1 MTSEKSAKR
10 LGFRQQL
17 TITFGIGILLTSL
30 VSSIAISMLSSRA
43 VYDRLVMEGY
53 QSVETLASQ
62 STLALLYHS
71 EENGRDYAEALLTSP
86 DVLGVA
92 IFDLNHSPLLAIGDA
107 TQVLKEQD
115 LIPAKTVL
123 ARETDSAW
131 YFLSPVYTSP
141 VSSQADE
148 SPFTVNPAS
157 PELLGYAQLV
167 LGKNTLHTLA
177 GGILKT
183 NFLVSLAL
191 AVTLLIV
198 LLFVTRR
205 VTQPIKKLADSMY
218 QATSGEKDVR
228 ATLEGP
234 KDVVLMQDAFN
245 KMMQVLEAREVELK
259 SARDAALES
268 ARIKGEFAATVSHE
282 LRTPLNG
289 VLGMLELLQGMG
301 LNPKQADYVEVAKNS
316 GDTLLTLIND
326 ILDFSRNDSG
336 NLLFHKETFS
346 LRKMLDEIIGLV
358 GSQARRKG
366 LDIGFSIQSELPA
379 NVSGDINRLQQVLI
393 NLIGNAI
400 KFTETGEIS
409 VLVSH
414 HERSA
419 SSGDRM
425 LRFEVRDTGIGIPEE
440 ARKKIFEPFRQAD
453 ASTTRKHGGTGLGL
467 AICKQIIDLMGG
479 QIGISDN
486 PAGGSIFWFT
496 VPVENLNEGAATVED
511 DSGLAGLR
519 ILIADDSEIVRQMV
533 GQWCK
538 TWKVECLFAET
549 VQESINLVTSSHS
562 HGKPLDFVL
571 LDYGLHGIADA
582 SYSDLPAKFPVF
594 MQSRLVLMMNSTA
607 SHPNLDDVSHSHYI
621 DKPLRFDLLYKF
633 LMSNLDLAPKSGI
646 AQADNGLSVDGAKV
660 LVVEDNRANQIVV
673 AGMLERLNIKP
684 TLVYG
689 GMEAMQRLRN
699 QSFDIILMDCN
710 MPGMDGYET
719 TTRVRAHESGKN
731 RTPII
736 AMTANT
742 LEGDIEK
749 CLSAGMD
756 DYVSKPLKL
765 GVLKEMLAKWL
776 KPGQQRDAA
785 TAPATRPRPSTA
797 WEPKNLEESLDQ
809 EFFSELRE
817 TIGGAFINM
826 INVFLEDMPIYMDEL
841 GSAINEGRTDQVG
854 NIAHTV
860 KGSSSNIGANKLADL
875 CRRIEAANNTG
886 DFNLVRELFASATA
900 EAKALKALLKNEL
913 TGQPAGNSG
922 KKLHNSFILV
932 VDDDRSTRFAF
943 RNILEEE
950 GYNVIEAE
958 DGAKAIELC
967 KYRVPDLILMD
978 AKMPVMDGFTACQHI
993 RQIPESA
1000 HTPILI
1006 ITGLDDEDSIERAF
1020 SVGATDYISKPVNF
1034 SVMRRRIA
1042 HLMHASR
1049 AERHMRHLAFSDTLT
1064 GLPNRARF
1072 TNHLNNLL
1080 EARRDNN
1087 TPLAIMFID
1096 VDRFKLINDTLG
1108 HDAGDMLLKIVAER
1122 IHNCVRDDDL
1132 VARLGGDE
1140 FTVVLDN
1147 VGDRDVLETIARK
1160 ICHSFSKPVAFL
1172 NQEIF
1177 VSVSIG
1183 ISMFPGDATD
1193 IATLMKHADT
1203 AMFHAKRLRNDYKFF
1218 EPNMEAGASERL
1230 ELEHGLRVALERNEL
1245 VVHFQP
1251 QEDLKTGRI
1260 VGAEALV
1267 RWIHPER
1274 GLISPL
1280 EFIPLAEE
1288 TGLINPIGE
1297 LVLRES
1303 CRQLRS
1309 WIDRGYGPLR
1319 IAINISARQLEKN
1332 EIIDVIADILE
1343 TTGIPPE
1350 CLELEITESVIMNHA
1365 EEMMQI
1371 FRRLKEMNLLLA
1383 IDDFGTGYSSLAYLK
1398 RFPIDILKIDRSFVK
1413 DIPIN
1418 AEDVAIVT
1426 GVIAMAKGLDL
1437 KVVAEG
1443 VENAE
1448 QKAFLQQQQCD
1459 YMQGYYLSKPLS
1471 ADEFENKFLMP
1482 AYLDKIGNGENI
1494 AVLKPKKSP

>member
-1 MTSEKSAKR
+1 MNAAKSVKR

-30 VSSIAISMLSSRA
+30 ISSIVISMLSSRA

-92 IFDLNHSPLLAIGDA
+92 IFDMRRAPLLAIGDA
-107 TQVLKEQD
+107 AQVLNAQD
-115 LIPAKTVL
+115 PMPIRTIL
-123 ARETDSAW
+123 ARETESAW

-141 VSSQADE
+141 VSSQVDE

-157 PELLGYAQLV
+157 PELLGYTQLV
-167 LGKNTLHTLA
+167 LGKNTLRTLA
-177 GGILKT
+177 TGILKT

-191 AVTLLIV
+191 AITLLIV
-198 LLFVTRR
+198 LLFITRR
-205 VTQPIKKLADSMY
+205 VTQPIKKLADTMHK
-218 QATSGEKDVR
+218 ATSGEKDVR

-234 KDVVLMQDAFN
+234 KDVVLMQNAFN
-245 KMMQVLEAREVELK
+245 KMMQVLDAREVELK
-259 SARDAALES
+259 SARDSALES

-301 LNPKQADYVEVAKNS
+301 LNPKQADYVEVARNS
-316 GDTLLTLIND
+316 GETLLTLIND

-346 LRKMLDEIIGLV
+346 LRKMLDEITGLV
-358 GSQARRKG
+358 GSQARRKA
-366 LDIGFSIQSELPA
+366 LDLGYSIQHDIPA
-379 NVSGDINRLQQVLI
+379 YISGDINRLQQVLI

-400 KFTETGEIS
+400 KFTESGEIS
-409 VLVSH
+409 IFVSRQTEEAPPGEH
-414 HERSA
+414 
-419 SSGDRM
+419 M
-425 LRFEVRDTGIGIPEE
+425 LRFEVRDTGIGVPEE
-440 ARKKIFEPFRQAD
+440 SRKKIFEPFRQAD

-486 PAGGSIFWFT
+486 PDGGSLFWFT
-496 VPVENLNEGAATVED
+496 VPFEAQDGESVVQGNE
-511 DSGLAGLR
+511 SGLAGLR
-519 ILIADDSEIVRQMV
+519 ILVADDSEIVRQMV
-533 GQWCK
+533 GQWCRI
-538 TWKVECLFAET
+538 WQVECLFSET
-549 VQESINLVTSSHS
+549 VQESINLLTDSRSR
-562 HGKPLDFVL
+562 GKNVDFVL
-571 LDYGLHGIADA
+571 LDNGLHGISDA
-582 SYSDLPAKFPVF
+582 EYSNIPAKYPAF
-594 MQSRLVLMMNSTA
+594 MHSKLILMTNTATSNSNFDEE
-607 SHPNLDDVSHSHYI
+607 SHKHYI
-621 DKPLRFDLLYKF
+621 DKPLRFELLYKC
-633 LMSNLDLAPKSGI
+633 LVGNI
-646 AQADNGLSVDGAKV
+646 VQAQKRDVIQPGKILGPNGARV

-673 AGMLERLNIKP
+673 AGMLDRMNIKP
-684 TLVYG
+684 MLVSG
-689 GMEAMQRLRN
+689 GAEALQKLRN
-699 QSFDIILMDCN
+699 QSFDVILMDCN

-719 TTRVRAHESGKN
+719 TSRIRARETGADH
-731 RTPII
+731 TPII

-765 GVLKEMLAKWL
+765 SV
-776 KPGQQRDAA
+776 
-785 TAPATRPRPSTA
+785 
-797 WEPKNLEESLDQ
+797 LEETLGKWFKSGPQSISGPMAAAAPSSPVVLESKNPAESIDQ
-809 EFFSELRE
+809 EFFSELRA
-817 TIGGAFINM
+817 TIGDAFINM
-826 INVFLEDMPIYMDEL
+826 INVFLEDIPVYMDEL
-841 GSAINEGRTDQVG
+841 GSAINEGKTDQIG
-854 NIAHTV
+854 NIAHTI
-860 KGSSSNIGANKLADL
+860 KGSSANIGANKLAEL
-875 CRRIEAANNTG
+875 CRSIEASNNSG
-886 DFNLVRELFASATA
+886 EFEIVRELFASTTA
-900 EAKALKALLKNEL
+900 EVKALKSLLKNEVS
-913 TGQPAGNSG
+913 GQQPGGSSKNH
-922 KKLHNSFILV
+922 HNSFILV
-932 VDDDRSTRFAF
+932 ADDDRSTRFAF

-958 DGAKAIELC
+958 NGAKAIELC

-978 AKMPVMDGFTACQHI
+978 AKMPIMDGFSACQQI

-1080 EARRDNN
+1080 EARRDSNA
-1087 TPLAIMFID
+1087 PLAIMFID

-1147 VGDRDVLETIARK
+1147 VGARDVLEAIARK
-1160 ICHSFSKPVAFL
+1160 ISHSFTKPVAFL

-1193 IATLMKHADT
+1193 LASLMKHADT
-1203 AMFHAKRLRNDYKFF
+1203 AMFHAKRFRNDYKFF
-1218 EPNMEAGASERL
+1218 EPNMEVGASERL
-1230 ELEHGLRVALERNEL
+1230 ELEHGLRIALERNEL

-1274 GLISPL
+1274 GMISPL

-1309 WIDRGYGPLR
+1309 WLDRGYGPLR

-1332 EIIDVIADILE
+1332 EIIDVISDILD

-1350 CLELEITESVIMNHA
+1350 CLELEITESVIMEHA
-1365 EEMMQI
+1365 EEMIQI
-1371 FRRLKEMNLLLA
+1371 FRRLKEMNILLA

-1413 DIPIN
+1413 DIPQD
-1418 AEDVAIVT
+1418 ADDLAIVT

-1443 VENAE
+1443 VETIE
-1448 QKAFLQQQQCD
+1448 QKTFLQQQQCD

-1471 ADEFENKFLMP
+1471 ADDFENRFLMP
-1482 AYLDKIGNGENI
+1482 AYLDKVGNGEKI
-1494 AVLKPKKSP
+1494 TVLKPKKTS

>member
-1 MTSEKSAKR
+1 MNAAKSVKR

-30 VSSIAISMLSSRA
+30 VSSIVISMLSSRA

-92 IFDLNHSPLLAIGDA
+92 IFDTNHTVLLAIGDA
-107 TQVLKEQD
+107 TQVLDQ
-115 LIPAKTVL
+115 LNVAPAGAVL
-123 ARETDSAW
+123 ARETESAW
-131 YFLSPVYTSP
+131 YFLSPVYTTP
-141 VSSQADE
+141 VSSLADE
-148 SPFTVNPAS
+148 SPFTVNPAK
-157 PELLGYAQLV
+157 PELLGYVQLV
-167 LGKNTLHTLA
+167 MGKNTLHTLA
-177 GGILKT
+177 DGILKT

-205 VTQPIKKLADSMY
+205 VTQPIKKLADTMHK
-218 QATSGEKDVR
+218 ATSGEKDVR
-228 ATLEGP
+228 AAIEGP
-234 KDVVLMQDAFN
+234 RDVILMQNAFN
-245 KMMQVLEAREVELK
+245 KMMQVLDARDDELK

-316 GDTLLTLIND
+316 GETLLTLIND

-336 NLLFHKETFS
+336 NLVIHNESFS
-346 LRKMLDEIIGLV
+346 LRKVLDEVVGLV

-366 LDIGFSIQSELPA
+366 LDLGFSIQRELPMYLL
-379 NVSGDINRLQQVLI
+379 GDVNRVQQILI

-409 VLVSH
+409 VYVGQD
-414 HERSA
+414 EA
-419 SSGDRM
+419 SDPGM
-425 LRFEVRDTGIGIPEE
+425 PTLRFEVRDSGIGVPVEV
-440 ARKKIFEPFRQAD
+440 RDKIFEPFRQAD

-467 AICKQIIDLMGG
+467 AICKQIIEIMGG
-479 QIGISDN
+479 RIGISDN

-496 VPVENLNEGAATVED
+496 LPLERQDAFPASDED
-511 DSGLAGLR
+511 YSALAGLR
-519 ILIADDSEIVRQMV
+519 ILVVDDSEIVRQMI
-533 GQWCK
+533 GQLCESWN
-538 TWKVECLFAET
+538 VECLYADT
-549 VQESINLVTSSHS
+549 VQESINLLMASRSR
-562 HGKPLDFVL
+562 GKHIDFIL
-571 LDYGLHGIADA
+571 LDDSLHGITGDSHTDIVAKH
-582 SYSDLPAKFPVF
+582 PAF
-594 MQSRLVLMMNSTA
+594 MQSKLILMSNAPMSQGHFE
-607 SHPNLDDVSHSHYI
+607 SLQHGCYL
-621 DKPLRFDLLYKF
+621 DKPLRVNLLYKC
-633 LMSNLDLAPKSGI
+633 LITNMGQASSQPI
-646 AQADNGLSVDGAKV
+646 AQPDKDIPTHGAGV

-673 AGMLERLNIKP
+673 AGMLERLGIKSV
-684 TLVYG
+684 LVSG
-689 GMEAMQRLRN
+689 GIEALQRLRH
-699 QSFDIILMDCN
+699 QDFDAILMDCN
-710 MPGMDGYET
+710 MPGMDGYEAT
-719 TTRVRAHESGKN
+719 GHIRTQEAGKK

-749 CLSAGMD
+749 CLQAGMD

-765 GVLKEMLAKWL
+765 TVLGEALKKWL
-776 KPGQQRDAA
+776 KPGVELE
-785 TAPATRPRPSTA
+785 PR
-797 WEPKNLEESLDQ
+797 ESAHPLKAKAHEIRNNDESIDQ
-809 EFFSELRE
+809 EIFAELRE
-817 TIGGAFINM
+817 TIGDAFANVIS
-826 INVFLEDMPIYMDEL
+826 VFLEDIPVYMDEL
-841 GSAINEGRTDQVG
+841 GTAVNEGKKDQVG
-854 NIAHTV
+854 NIAHTI
-860 KGSSSNIGANKLADL
+860 KGSSYNIGANKLADL
-875 CRRIEAANNTG
+875 CRRIETANNAG
-886 DFNLVRELFASATA
+886 DAAAVRELFTSAVA
-900 EAKALKALLKNEL
+900 EAKVLKGLLKTEMA
-913 TGQPAGNSG
+913 GQQPRGRE
-922 KKLHNSFILV
+922 KKHHSAFILV

-943 RNILEEE
+943 RNIIEEE

-967 KYRVPDLILMD
+967 RYRVPDLILMD
-978 AKMPVMDGFTACQHI
+978 AKMPVMDGFSACHQI

-1020 SVGATDYISKPVNF
+1020 SVGATDYISKPVNY

-1049 AERHMRHLAFSDTLT
+1049 AERHMRHLAFNDTLT

-1072 TNHLNNLL
+1072 TSHLSNLL
-1080 EARRDNN
+1080 EARRDSKA
-1087 TPLAIMFID
+1087 PLAIMFLD
-1096 VDRFKLINDTLG
+1096 VDRFKLVNDTLG

-1147 VGDRDVLETIARK
+1147 VGSRDILDAIARK
-1160 ICHSFSKPVAFL
+1160 ICASFSKPVAFL
-1172 NQEIF
+1172 DQEIF

-1193 IATLMKHADT
+1193 LATLMKHADT
-1203 AMFHAKRLRNDYKFF
+1203 AMFHAKRFRNDYKFF
-1218 EPNMEAGASERL
+1218 EADMEAGASQRL
-1230 ELEHGLRVALERNEL
+1230 ELEHGLRGALERNEL
-1245 VVHFQP
+1245 IVYYQP
-1251 QEDLKTGRI
+1251 QEDLKTGRVI
-1260 VGAEALV
+1260 GAEALV
-1267 RWIHPER
+1267 RWMHPER

-1309 WIDRGYGPLR
+1309 WLDRGYGPLR
-1319 IAINISARQLEKN
+1319 LAINISARQLEKN
-1332 EIIDVIADILE
+1332 DFIAVIADILD

-1350 CLELEITESVIMNHA
+1350 CLELEITESVIMEHA
-1365 EEMMQI
+1365 EEMLQI
-1371 FRRLKEMNLLLA
+1371 FRKLKEMNILLA

-1398 RFPIDILKIDRSFVK
+1398 RFPIDIIKIDRSFVQ
-1413 DIPIN
+1413 DIPKDS
-1418 AEDVAIVT
+1418 EDVAIVT

-1459 YMQGYYLSKPLS
+1459 YMQGFYLSKPVS
-1471 ADEFENKFLMP
+1471 ADDFENAFLMP